1 MSDWANKWQLKLSY
15 NKCHHLRV
23 SLHKSDPSA
32 YYLLNNVPLSCVIS
46 CTDLGVC
53 INSGLS
59 FSEHINNVVVKAKQ
73 RASLLLRSFLSKD
86 PMLLTKAFYSAS
98 AIPALYMP

>member
-1 MSDWANKWQLKLSY
+1 MSDWATKWQLKLSY

-23 SLHKSDPSA
+23 SLRKSDASA
-32 YYLLNNVPLSCVIS
+32 CYLLNNVPLSRITS

-53 INSGLS
+53 INSILS

-73 RASLLLRSFLSKD
+73 AKQRSSLLLRRFLSKD
-86 PMLLTKAFYSAS
+86 PMFLTKA
-98 AIPALYMP
+98 